1 LGEVGS
7 MAEARPSAVTRRLDE
22 ASDVL
27 KAVSR
32 LIENISNVLR
42 LLVHLVGW
50 LILLVSAIGLL
61 VHPRLSPE
69 HVIVPIAGALAILQS
84 LIKPPERHEG
94 TDDAASPGDAPLPQ
108 THTLAPDVSA
118 TKGPR
123 HARSRTPCV

>member
-1 LGEVGS
+1 

-94 TDDAASPGDAPLPQ
+94 TDDAASPSDRPLAQ
-108 THTLAPDVSA
+108 TRTLAPDVSA

-123 HARSRTPCV
+123 HARSRTSCV